1 MLALSSPL
9 FSTPYGW
16 PLADNFSKV
25 CGDPDSTQSFLEFP
39 SSDQIQLDF
48 TPENSSSFGG
58 AVNRGKGDG
67 MNVVKKLNHNA
78 SERDRR
84 KKVNNLY
91 ESLRS
96 VLPMSNDR
104 KKKVSI
110 PGIVSRAVK
119 YIPELQKEVE
129 TLLHKKEKLWSY
141 SSSTE
146 NIYIKKQSAKDA
158 IIDEKSSIVSSVSVL
173 SEKEAVIQLISSTKS
188 SVKNKDIVF
197 LSKVLEK
204 LEEEEDGFILLN
216 ATTFKCVGEG
226 MLLNTI
232 HFQVQGNN
240 KIDAQKMKEKLRS
253 FQQQ

>member
-1 MLALSSPL
+1 M
-9 FSTPYGW
+9 
-16 PLADNFSKV
+16 
-25 CGDPDSTQSFLEFP
+25 
-39 SSDQIQLDF
+39 
-48 TPENSSSFGG
+48 
-58 AVNRGKGDG
+58 
-67 MNVVKKLNHNA
+67 
-78 SERDRR
+78 
-84 KKVNNLY
+84 
-91 ESLRS
+91 
-96 VLPMSNDR
+96 
-104 KKKVSI
+104 
-110 PGIVSRAVK
+110 K

-232 HFQVQGNN
+232 HFQVHIPSSVLHIFNYLDMLFTKQSVYIIFL
-240 KIDAQKMKEKLRS
+240 IDTTI
-253 FQQQ
+253 F

>member
-104 KKKVSI
+104 KVVKHLVSLDMNFM
-110 PGIVSRAVK
+110 K
-119 YIPELQKEVE
+119 YPILI
-129 TLLHKKEKLWSY
+129 TRLY
-141 SSSTE
+141 FTGTR
-146 NIYIKKQSAKDA
+146 
-158 IIDEKSSIVSSVSVL
+158 SI
-173 SEKEAVIQLISSTKS
+173 
-188 SVKNKDIVF
+188 N
-197 LSKVLEK
+197 
-204 LEEEEDGFILLN
+204 
-216 ATTFKCVGEG
+216 
-226 MLLNTI
+226 
-232 HFQVQGNN
+232 
-240 KIDAQKMKEKLRS
+240 
-253 FQQQ
+253 

>member
-25 CGDPDSTQSFLEFP
+25 CGAPDSTQSLLELH
-39 SSDQIQLDF
+39 SSDQQLDF

-58 AVNRGKGDG
+58 AVNGGMGDS
-67 MNVVKKLNHNA
+67 MRVVKKLNHNA

-84 KKVNNLY
+84 KKVNRLY

-104 KKKVSI
+104 KK
-110 PGIVSRAVK
+110 R
-119 YIPELQKEVE
+119 
-129 TLLHKKEKLWSY
+129 EKLWSY

-146 NIYIKKQSAKDA
+146 NICIKKQSAKDD
-158 IIDEKSSIVSSVSVL
+158 IIDEKSLIVSSVSVL
-173 SEKEAVIQLISSTKS
+173 SEKEAVIQLILSTKS
-188 SVKNKDIVF
+188 SGKNKDIVF

-232 HFQVQGNN
+232 HFQVQGNK

-253 FQQQ
+253 FHQQ